1 MLPKYKLRL
10 ATWKSTQSP
19 WMPLWQHSA
28 KDETCVP
35 CILVYSF
42 LIARQEVEKT
52 MAWYYVMQTASYP
65 WTMSALDKA
74 LVRDEV
80 SCLKT
85 DFNQLYAEGK
95 ILD

>member
-1 MLPKYKLRL
+1 MSLNINSGLPPENRL
-10 ATWKSTQSP
+10 SAP

-35 CILVYSF
+35 GIPRLFLFNRSTGGRKNNGMILFYANS
-42 LIARQEVEKT
+42 I
-52 MAWYYVMQTASYP
+52 YP

-80 SCLKT
+80 SRLKA
-85 DFNQLYAEGK
+85 DFNQLNAEGE
-95 ILD
+95 IPD